1 MKTVIDKIVE
11 RHFCVGCGLCE
22 SVLGPDRCKM
32 ELGDDGF
39 YIPSVKSDISK
50 KESQI
55 ISRLCP
61 GIHIEGNKQSGVWG
75 SMKSIEEAWSADP
88 AIRHKAASGGVVTS
102 LALYLLESKTV
113 DAVLQVGVEEG
124 SYLYNKL
131 KISRTREDII
141 SNAQSRYA
149 PALVFNEINKIL
161 DSSDEKYA
169 FVGKPCDIAAM
180 KNFLSEFPKY
190 NGRIKAFISIF
201 CAGMPSYNASI
212 MTWQMSG
219 RTDEPVFLK
228 YRGEGWP
235 GNFCAKWKDGTDFKL
250 SYNDSWGKV
259 LGRQLGFRCKICP
272 DGIGM
277 LADIAIGDSW
287 TTKNGYPDFT
297 ESDGRCFVMVRTDN
311 GCDIMKNAEN
321 NGYIVR
327 KSLDINKIA
336 EMQPYQYDRRRL
348 EGWRLVPVQIFSG
361 FMLKFN
367 GLHIFRQALTANFRI
382 GIDNMLGTAKR
393 MIKN

>member
-1 MKTVIDKIVE
+1 MTIIDKIIK
-11 RHFCVGCGLCE
+11 RQFCIGCGLCA
-22 SVLGPDRCKM
+22 SVLGSDKCKM
-32 ELGDDGF
+32 ELGKDGF
-39 YIPSVKSDISK
+39 YLPTVQSDISK
-50 KESQI
+50 NESQL
-55 ISRLCP
+55 ISQLCP
-61 GIHIEGNKQSGVWG
+61 GIHIEGHKQSGVWG
-75 SMKSIEEAWSADP
+75 SMKSIEESWSSDP
-88 AIRHKAASGGVVTS
+88 TIRHKAASGGVVTS
-102 LALYLLESKTV
+102 IALYLLESHTV
-113 DAVLQVGVEEG
+113 DAVLQVGVKDG
-124 SYLYNKL
+124 SYLHNEL

-149 PALVFNEINKIL
+149 PALVFNDINKIL
-161 DSSDEKYA
+161 DSSNEKFA

-180 KNFLSEFPKY
+180 KNLLSEFSKY
-190 NGRIKAFISIF
+190 NDRIKAFVSIF

-219 RTDEPVFLK
+219 KTDEPISLK
-228 YRGEGWP
+228 YRGDGWP
-235 GNFCAKWKDGTDFKL
+235 GNFCAKWKDGTDFQL

-277 LADIAIGDSW
+277 LADVAVGDSW

-297 ESDGRCFVMVRTDN
+297 EREGRSFVMVRTSN
-311 GCDIMKNAEN
+311 GKGIMEQAEK

-327 KSLDINKIA
+327 NSLDINKIV
-336 EMQPYQYDRRRL
+336 EMQSYQYNRRKL
-348 EGWRLVPVQIFSG
+348 EWWRLVPVQLFSG

-367 GLHIFRQALTANFRI
+367 GLHIFKQGLSAKFTT
-382 GIDNMLGTAKR
+382 GIKNMLGTAKR